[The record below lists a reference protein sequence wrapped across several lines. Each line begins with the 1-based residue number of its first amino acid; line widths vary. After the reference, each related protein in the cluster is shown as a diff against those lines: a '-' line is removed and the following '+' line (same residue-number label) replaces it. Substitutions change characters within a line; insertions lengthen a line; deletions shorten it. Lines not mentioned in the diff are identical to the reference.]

1 MHTAAV
7 AVIGLC
13 ASWRCAR
20 LARRFAVSDRLREAR
35 PQRSLPPFIAR
46 PVTRALDAAVISWP
60 ADQAL
65 QVWLLAILVAGV
77 VGAAFA
83 GAAGVVLAT
92 GVALAGPVGLRVAR
106 ERGRRRLA
114 AAVPDALER
123 VASELRAGGTI
134 ATGVDALAVAD
145 SPLASDFA
153 RVGARVRLGASL
165 GDAVRAWRDERP
177 VPGTEAAAGALA
189 LCANVGGRSADALD
203 GLASSMRDRLGV
215 LAEAR
220 ALSSQARLSALVIGL
235 APLAYLACSTAIDGR
250 TAQLL
255 FGTATGRLCLVLG
268 LTLELAGA
276 WWMRRIVRVGDEP

>member
-1 MHTAAV
+1 
-7 AVIGLC
+7 
-13 ASWRCAR
+13 
-20 LARRFAVSDRLREAR
+20 
-35 PQRSLPPFIAR
+35 LPPFIAR
-46 PVTRALDAAVISWP
+46 PVAHALDAAVIPWP
-60 ADQAL
+60 ADQAV

-83 GAAGVVLAT
+83 GGAGVVLAS
-92 GVALAGPVGLRVAR
+92 GVTLAGPVGLRIAR

-145 SPLASDFA
+145 SPLAGDFV
-153 RVGARVRLGASL
+153 RVAARVRLGASL
-165 GDAVRAWRDERP
+165 GDALRVWRRERP
-177 VPGTEAAAGALA
+177 VAGIDAAAGALA
-189 LCANVGGRSADALD
+189 LCAAVGGRSADALD
-203 GLASSMRDRLGV
+203 GLASSLRDRLGV

-250 TAQLL
+250 TAHLL
-255 FGTATGRLCLVLG
+255 FGTATGRMCLVLG
-268 LTLELAGA
+268 LALELVGG
-276 WWMRRIVRVGDEP
+276 WWMRRVVREGAQA